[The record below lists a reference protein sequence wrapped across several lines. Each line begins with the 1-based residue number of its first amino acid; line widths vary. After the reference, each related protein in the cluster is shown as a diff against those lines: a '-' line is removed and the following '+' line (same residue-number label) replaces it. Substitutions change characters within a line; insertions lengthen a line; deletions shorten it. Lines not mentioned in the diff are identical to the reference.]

1 MRRVTAWIGGVASG
15 VVAYR
20 FWRRHHAPDAAPEPE
35 APAEPDDRAEEL
47 RAKLAETRE
56 AAPDPAAEAVVEEP
70 PAAEPVEPEPEAE
83 APAAEPEPE
92 SPDERRNRV
101 HEEGRAAL
109 DEMKSEDKS

>member
-1 MRRVTAWIGGVASG
+1 MRRVTAWIAGVASG

-35 APAEPDDRAEEL
+35 APAEADDRAEEL
-47 RAKLAETRE
+47 RAKLAETRD
-56 AAPDPAAEAVVEEP
+56 AAPEPAAEAAVEEP
-70 PAAEPVEPEPEAE
+70 AAAEPVEPHPQVE

-92 SPDERRNRV
+92 SPDERRSRV

-109 DEMKSEDKS
+109 DEMKSE

>member
-20 FWRRHHAPDAAPEPE
+20 FWRRHHATEAAPE
-35 APAEPDDRAEEL
+35 APAESAAPEADARADEL

-56 AAPDPAAEAVVEEP
+56 AEPEPDQAAEAAVEEP
-70 PAAEPVEPEPEAE
+70 PAAEQAEPEPEESA
-83 APAAEPEPE
+83 EPE
-92 SPDERRNRV
+92 SPDERRSRV

-109 DEMKSEDKS
+109 DEMKPE